1 MISIFC
7 QLINLMGNVKLT
19 DVNYTII
26 IYLNVSILVYR
37 PKTLFIV
44 LNFADADVVL
54 YL

>member
-7 QLINLMGNVKLT
+7 QLINLMGNVKST
-19 DVNYTII
+19 DVNNTII

-37 PKTLFIV
+37 PKTFIV